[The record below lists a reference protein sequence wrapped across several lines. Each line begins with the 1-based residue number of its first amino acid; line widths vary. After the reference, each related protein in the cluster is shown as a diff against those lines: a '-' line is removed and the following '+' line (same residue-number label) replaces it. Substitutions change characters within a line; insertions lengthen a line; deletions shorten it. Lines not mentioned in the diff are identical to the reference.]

1 MEMKT
6 GKDYR
11 KGENMEE
18 AKKTSGRGGRR
29 EGSGR
34 KPLGKKAVTL
44 KLSEESVAVLA
55 RQEKKSEF
63 VDELI
68 KNHG

>member
-1 MEMKT
+1 MEK
-6 GKDYR
+6 
-11 KGENMEE
+11 EE
-18 AKKTSGRGGRR
+18 KKTSGRGGRR

-34 KPLGKKAVTL
+34 KALGKKAVTL
-44 KLSEESVAVLA
+44 KLSEESVEILA
-55 RQEKKSEF
+55 RHENKSEF

>member
-1 MEMKT
+1 ME
-6 GKDYR
+6 R
-11 KGENMEE
+11 
-18 AKKTSGRGGRR
+18 ARIWKKQKRHRRGGRR

-34 KPLGKKAVTL
+34 KALGKKAVTL

>member
-1 MEMKT
+1 
-6 GKDYR
+6 
-11 KGENMEE
+11 MEE
-18 AKKTSGRGGRR
+18 TKKASGRGGRR

-34 KPLGKKAVTL
+34 KALGKKAVTL
-44 KLSEESVAVLA
+44 KLSEESVEILA
-55 RQEKKSEF
+55 RQENKSEF

>member
-1 MEMKT
+1 MA
-6 GKDYR
+6 
-11 KGENMEE
+11 NEE
-18 AKKTSGRGGRR
+18 TKKASGRGGRR

-34 KPLGKKAVTL
+34 KALGKKAVTL
-44 KLSEESVAVLA
+44 KLSEESVEILS
-55 RQEKKSEF
+55 RQENKSEF

>member
-1 MEMKT
+1 MA
-6 GKDYR
+6 
-11 KGENMEE
+11 NEE
-18 AKKTSGRGGRR
+18 TKKTSSRGGRR

-34 KPLGKKAVTL
+34 KALGKKAVTL
-44 KLSEESVAVLA
+44 KLSEESVEILS
-55 RQEKKSEF
+55 RQENKSEF

>member
-1 MEMKT
+1 MEK
-6 GKDYR
+6 
-11 KGENMEE
+11 ENIKEI
-18 AKKTSGRGGRR
+18 KKSGRGGRR

-34 KPLGKKAVTL
+34 KALGKKAVTL

-55 RQEKKSEF
+55 RQENKSEF

>member
-1 MEMKT
+1 
-6 GKDYR
+6 
-11 KGENMEE
+11 MEE
-18 AKKTSGRGGRR
+18 TLKPSGRGGHR

-34 KPLGKKAVTL
+34 KALGKKAVTL

-55 RQEKKSEF
+55 RQENKSEF

-68 KNHG
+68 KKAK

>member
-1 MEMKT
+1 MEK
-6 GKDYR
+6 
-11 KGENMEE
+11 ENVKEE
-18 AKKTSGRGGRR
+18 KKTSGRGGRR

-34 KPLGKKAVTL
+34 KALGKKAVTL

-55 RQEKKSEF
+55 RQENKSEF

>member
-1 MEMKT
+1 MA
-6 GKDYR
+6 
-11 KGENMEE
+11 NEE
-18 AKKTSGRGGRR
+18 TKKTSGRGGRR

-34 KPLGKKAVTL
+34 KALGKKAVTL

-55 RQEKKSEF
+55 RQENKSEF

-68 KNHG
+68 KAAKE

>member
-18 AKKTSGRGGRR
+18 IRKSNRGGRR

-34 KPLGKKAVTL
+34 KALGKKAVTL
-44 KLSEESVAVLA
+44 KLSEESVEILA
-55 RQEKKSEF
+55 RQENKSEF

>member
-1 MEMKT
+1 MA
-6 GKDYR
+6 
-11 KGENMEE
+11 NEE
-18 AKKTSGRGGRR
+18 TKKTTGRGGRR

-34 KPLGKKAVTL
+34 KALGKKAVTL
-44 KLSEESVAVLA
+44 KLSEESVEILA
-55 RQEKKSEF
+55 QQENKSEF

>member
-1 MEMKT
+1 ME
-6 GKDYR
+6 
-11 KGENMEE
+11 NEE

-34 KPLGKKAVTL
+34 KALGKKAVTL
-44 KLSEESVAVLA
+44 KLSEESVEILA
-55 RQEKKSEF
+55 RQENKSEF

-68 KNHG
+68 KQAKI